1 MDATTTASPRSSE
14 DERIATALS
23 FLRLIF
29 TPDDWVELRLF
40 SIGGGQSRWM
50 QLRNESQAIDMLRW
64 AAKQNARKIDP
75 KNVCFGVAP
84 KKGFGINGNDG
95 AALFRFVFADHD
107 GTTVD
112 AAIQQ
117 WRDAG
122 LPEPT
127 LGVDSGGG
135 AHIYAEL
142 AEPITDADRYR
153 SIINGI
159 ARALKSDAS
168 MDDPDQLLRV
178 VGFDNVKPKYPS
190 RPPVRLVLHNPS
202 RHPADAFPVA
212 APRKPKKAKPRDPS
226 APPPQPCDRLCDEG
240 QRFIESGQV
249 EGERR
254 PALFRIA
261 CDMKARGWS
270 LEQATEAIMSR
281 AAMIQPPL
289 LPDEIDDEPRQIEN
303 AFKEDREPGH
313 EATPMQKATAAVV
326 ASAIDEIPHSG
337 AADLARPH
345 TLTDVGLGRRLAKMI
360 RGRMAYIRERD
371 TWSHWTGTRWAD
383 NAEHIGHF
391 HAKRLH
397 DELWGE
403 LATLSH
409 TERLPA
415 VVKFVQDSGT
425 RARITAAMWAAQ
437 SENGIT
443 TSQSDYDTHPWLLNV
458 RNGVIDLRS
467 GELQPHDPRLRIT
480 QIAAVEYQPDARSE
494 LWERFIRDV
503 TCGDGEIAEFLQQA
517 FGLALTGDVSDEVLV
532 CHNGAGCNGKSTA
545 LEAVGKML
553 GDYAAVAPPGLF
565 TARKFDSHP
574 TEIAGLRGKRF
585 VTAIEQEGNRAL
597 RESLI
602 KQMTGG
608 DTIRTRGM
616 REDFWEMQPTWHIH
630 IAYNTAPRL
639 TGTDDGIRR
648 RLRVVPWNA
657 SFQGSPDLTIKER
670 LTSEAERAGI
680 LNWCIEGL
688 RKRLAGG
695 RLYSP
700 EAVMIATEEYID
712 DEDLIG
718 RFIAERTEGDPA
730 HMIEVRE
737 MLRAFREWMQ
747 ADGCPRHV
755 VEGYT
760 ANALGRELARRG
772 YRKMRPDSGL
782 HRKQTVVMGL
792 RLANTHDDL
801 PGYHDEAWATFNR

>member
-1 MDATTTASPRSSE
+1 MDATTTPTPQPSIE
-14 DERIATALS
+14 DSVDSGLA
-23 FLRLIF
+23 FLRLF
-29 TPDDWVELRLF
+29 FDPEDWIEIRVLPLEW
-40 SIGGGQSRWM
+40 SRWF
-50 QLRNESQAIDMLRW
+50 QLANEAETSATLRW
-64 AAKQNARKIDP
+64 AATLNAKKDNPQNIYFGANPRDGRGLKCDA
-75 KNVCFGVAP
+75 NVS
-84 KKGFGINGNDG
+84 
-95 AALFRFVFADHD
+95 LFRAVFADFD
-107 GTTVD
+107 GIPPD
-112 AAIQQ
+112 EALARI
-117 WRDAG
+117 REAG
-122 LPEPT
+122 LPEPS
-127 LGVDSGGG
+127 VVVVSGGG
-135 AHIYAEL
+135 THVYWLLDQPLRDAGEWRRRQKGIAKLLRSDKTVTNPERCMRVAGYAN
-142 AEPITDADRYR
+142 TKKKYADRPVCHVVH
-153 SIINGI
+153 
-159 ARALKSDAS
+159 RADT
-168 MDDPDQLLRV
+168 
-178 VGFDNVKPKYPS
+178 
-190 RPPVRLVLHNPS
+190 
-202 RHPADAFPVA
+202 RHPLATFP
-212 APRKPKKAKPRDPS
+212 RLEHKPPAVPAQLSQPS
-226 APPPQPCDRLCDEG
+226 DRLCDEG

-289 LPDEIDDEPRQIEN
+289 LPDEIDDIPRQIEN
-303 AFKEDREPGH
+303 AFKETREPGH

-360 RGRMAYIRERD
+360 RGRMAYIRERN
-371 TWSHWTGTRWAD
+371 TWSHWDGTRWAD

-467 GELQPHDPRLRIT
+467 GELRPHDPRLRIT

-494 LWERFIRDV
+494 LWARFIRDV
-503 TCGDGEIAEFLQQA
+503 TCGDDEIAEFLQQA

-553 GDYAAVAPPGLF
+553 GEYAAVAPPGLF

-801 PGYHDEAWATFNR
+801 PGYHDESWAAFNR